1 MNRLRIQLSSC
12 CTVAL
17 HNLCRVL
24 KYRAGTRYGAPASLP
39 PKSASASM
47 TLFARHRPGTTI
59 ILLNL
64 LIAKM
69 NQTYSTVM
77 QKANE
82 EYQMN
87 FAEVRAVVAARRLV
101 RRLIPALR
109 CGLAALC
116 PGRRRC

>member
-1 MNRLRIQLSSC
+1 
-12 CTVAL
+12 
-17 HNLCRVL
+17 
-24 KYRAGTRYGAPASLP
+24 
-39 PKSASASM
+39 M
-47 TLFARHRPGTTI
+47 TLFARRRPGTTI

-87 FAEVRAVVAARRLV
+87 FAEVRAVVAARRLA

-109 CGLAALC
+109 SGLTALC
-116 PGRRRC
+116 PVPGCRC